1 MCCCGGVFFVP
12 MVFGDR
18 WFVGECFC
26 CGSGLFGIFWRCFVL
41 WGLVCRG
48 CVGGEFWRVSGGVST
63 IWWWGLGSGLGWLG
77 VWAQVVGWC
86 WLADVRFNVFHLS
99 GL

>member
-1 MCCCGGVFFVP
+1 M
-12 MVFGDR
+12 
-18 WFVGECFC
+18 
-26 CGSGLFGIFWRCFVL
+26 
-41 WGLVCRG
+41 
-48 CVGGEFWRVSGGVST
+48 VSGGVST

-77 VWAQVVGWC
+77 LWAQVVGWC